1 MDLPK
6 RLAALAAF
14 VPQGSIAADI
24 GTDHA
29 YLPIFL
35 IKQGI
40 CSFVIA
46 TDLREGPFHSAEQK
60 IREHALEDRIG
71 LRLGDGLQPLK
82 PGEVEV
88 VVLAGM
94 GGNTIRGILDRE
106 PQTLAG
112 IKRLVMQPMTD
123 AGDLRVW
130 LAANGWK
137 IVDEELVED
146 DGRIYVIIAAEP
158 GREVIL
164 DPVYLEVGP
173 RLLEKKSP
181 LMERHLQSF
190 VVKYERVLEGLALAR
205 SSAARKKTTEIERKV
220 ARIKEVAHACSSQ
233 RDNSSY

>member
-14 VPQGSIAADI
+14 IPHGSIAADI

-35 IKQGI
+35 VKRGI
-40 CSFVIA
+40 CRFVIA
-46 TDLREGPFHSAEQK
+46 TDLREGPYRSAEHK
-60 IREHALEDRIG
+60 IKEHALEGCIG
-71 LRLGDGLQPLK
+71 LRLGDGLKPLK

-88 VVLAGM
+88 LVLSGM
-94 GGNTIRGILDRE
+94 GGNTIKGILAGSPE
-106 PQTLAG
+106 TLTG
-112 IKRLVMQPMTD
+112 IKKLVMQPMTD

-137 IVDEELVED
+137 IADEELVED

-158 GREVIL
+158 GREVTY
-164 DPVYLEVGP
+164 DPVYLELGP

-181 LMERHLQSF
+181 LLGRHLNSF
-190 VVKYERVLEGLALAR
+190 MIKYERVLAGLALAQ
-205 SSAARKKTTEIERKV
+205 STSAKEKAMEIEGKV
-220 ARIKEVAHACSSQ
+220 ARIREVAACL
-233 RDNSSY
+233 

>member
-6 RLAALAAF
+6 RLAVLAAF
-14 VPQGSIAADI
+14 VPYGSTAADI

-35 IKQGI
+35 IEQGI
-40 CSFVIA
+40 CRFVIA
-46 TDLREGPFHSAEQK
+46 TDLREGPYQSAEQK
-60 IREHALEDRIG
+60 IKEHALEQRIC
-71 LRLGDGLQPLK
+71 LRLGDGLQPLR

-94 GGNTIRGILDRE
+94 GGNTIRGILAGE

-123 AGDLRVW
+123 AGDLRIW

-137 IVDEELVED
+137 IADEELVED
-146 DGRIYVIIAAEP
+146 DGRLYVIIAAEP
-158 GREVIL
+158 GSEVTR
-164 DPVYLEVGP
+164 DPVFLELGP

-181 LMERHLQSF
+181 LMERHLQNF
-190 VVKYERVLEGLALAR
+190 LAKYERILAGLALAR
-205 SSAARKKTTEIERKV
+205 GEAARIKTMEIERKV
-220 ARIKEVAHACSSQ
+220 ARIKEVTSCLQQSV
-233 RDNSSY
+233 R